1 MQGGGNIIVE
11 FARRAAALARFE
23 WAARV
28 AARRRRPVR
37 KYRGVHHRE
46 NRYCSVIWNIYTRR
60 LLWLGS
66 YKTPEEAAYAWDA
79 AARLT
84 RGRHWAKTN
93 FPEPAA
99 WAWAWAWAVP
109 APEVVSPAELVL
121 ALPMPATAPAR
132 RRDDQAAAVAAQVS
146 FDNWLLSSSAAA
158 AEPLHRL
165 QGAPAVVLP
174 DQQQLTAAALPPF
187 TQFFHLSGPA
197 AAAAANNGGGA
208 VVNPSNPGAYVL
220 TTQNVKMLP
229 TNPATTALSGGA
241 APTHH
246 RELPVSQA
254 SVSDLA
260 VVEDNFTYD
269 GTSTSAAPP
278 PVPPLTPK
286 DLLLQIGL
294 PAAGRGGPGGAQ

>member
-1 MQGGGNIIVE
+1 M
-11 FARRAAALARFE
+11 
-23 WAARV
+23 
-28 AARRRRPVR
+28 
-37 KYRGVHHRE
+37 
-46 NRYCSVIWNIYTRR
+46 IWNIHTRR

-146 FDNWLLSSSAAA
+146 FDNWLLSSSAA
-158 AEPLHRL
+158 R
-165 QGAPAVVLP
+165 
-174 DQQQLTAAALPPF
+174 PPF
-187 TQFFHLSGPA
+187 SHLAGPTT
-197 AAAAANNGGGA
+197 AAAANNGGAA
-208 VVNPSNPGAYVL
+208 VVNPSNPGTYVL
-220 TTQNVKMLP
+220 TTQNVQMPP
-229 TNPATTALSGGA
+229 TNPASTAVSSSSEPVVLASQFLSAA
-241 APTHH
+241 APTQH

-260 VVEDNFTYD
+260 VVGDNFTYD
-269 GTSTSAAPP
+269 GAASSSSAPP
-278 PVPPLTPK
+278 PVPRLAL
-286 DLLLQIGL
+286 DLLLQL
-294 PAAGRGGPGGAQ
+294 LGRGLAAARVGRSKERQKLPQVPTGC